1 MSVEDRVL
9 KLEGF
14 AADVRE
20 MTRVLTELIRRHD
33 ERLDEHT
40 QRLDDH
46 AQRLA
51 EHEQRLAEQESA
63 ERNLTAK
70 LEALVDAQIR
80 TEDALQRLTEKVD
93 RLAGA

>member
-33 ERLDEHT
+33 ERLTE
-40 QRLDDH
+40 RELH
-46 AQRLA
+46 A
-51 EHEQRLAEQESA
+51 AEQESA
-63 ERNLTAK
+63 TDNLTVK

-80 TEDALQRLTEKVD
+80 TEDSLQRLTTKVD
-93 RLAGA
+93 RLAGASGSSESEPKR

>member
-20 MTRVLTELIRRHD
+20 MTRVITELIRRHD
-33 ERLDEHT
+33 ERLT
-40 QRLDDH
+40 
-46 AQRLA
+46 
-51 EHEQRLAEQESA
+51 EHEQHAAEQESA
-63 ERNLTAK
+63 TDNLTVK

-80 TEDALQRLTEKVD
+80 TEDALQRLTTKVD